1 MATELQFVMEANS
14 KLLMHAKVV
23 NPRGCSID
31 IDKHIRKPVLIMKG
45 APSQTRVQIPRED
58 RPLSSLRLHNS
69 LLAAQICLDST
80 DHFAL
85 EIVVSQYTVNRT
97 KLVIGTYVKTARYDE
112 TAEELTTAYL
122 PLIIPRSKWV
132 QVVFHVAG
140 IAHSVFHLPSITCID
155 TITLTG
161 TGKMS
166 CVFTS
171 SDEQSCIDAAP
182 ESMALFAVPAYVPP
196 IWKTASAPSEHRSP
210 PLVVETVTKTVLKGD
225 VPSAIAAAARVES
238 PPSAATPLSM
248 HSVIPPRLQPLQE
261 TATPPSYP
269 HLSST
274 KSASVQVGAPLGK
287 GSPSLTSK
295 CDYIRLVDSEDITI
309 RDEHATASSSYG
321 EGHRQQ
327 ALQEANTGK
336 SSGVVRAAAIN
347 TPGGLSAW
355 EQFSEEPTAAPVTAS
370 SARAGRVDAAKRPP
384 RKPKGVTASPGS
396 GDNERL
402 QRIIASRK
410 RRVVPAQVSASSSGD
425 DGRSSSSRRQQRLR
439 RHMRVLRAN
448 EQKVNKAAAAKTLVA
463 SELPL
468 SQRVAVAEDL
478 TEAAPICGYG
488 FGYLGVLKPN
498 GEYEEDESANLN
510 LEGALTLLTDAE

>member
-1 MATELQFVMEANS
+1 MATELQLVMEANS
-14 KLLMHAKVV
+14 KLLMHAKVM

-45 APSQTRVQIPRED
+45 TPSQTRVQIPRED
-58 RPLSSLRLHNS
+58 RPISSLRLHNS

-85 EIVVSQYTVNRT
+85 EIVVSQHAVNRT

-112 TAEELTTAYL
+112 TADELTTAYL
-122 PLIIPRSKWV
+122 PLIIPRNKWV

-171 SDEQSCIDAAP
+171 SDEQSCIDAVP
-182 ESMALFAVPAYVPP
+182 VGMALFAVPAYVPP
-196 IWKTASAPSEHRSP
+196 IWKTAS
-210 PLVVETVTKTVLKGD
+210 
-225 VPSAIAAAARVES
+225 VPSGHCSSSLAVDTVVRMALTSDLHFVTAAGPRDES
-238 PPSAATPLSM
+238 PLLAESPLSL
-248 HSVIPPRLQPLQE
+248 HSAIPPRLQPLKE
-261 TATPPSYP
+261 AVMPPSYP
-269 HLSST
+269 RLSSR
-274 KSASVQVGAPLGK
+274 SASGQVGAPSGK
-287 GSPSLTSK
+287 RSTSPASK
-295 CDYIRLVDSEDITI
+295 CEYIRLVDSEDVMI
-309 RDEHATASSSYG
+309 RDEHATISCSYG
-321 EGHRQQ
+321 DAHRQQ
-327 ALQEANTGK
+327 VSQDASPGK
-336 SSGVVRAAAIN
+336 SPGAARGAANIAA
-347 TPGGLSAW
+347 GGLSAW
-355 EQFSEEPTAAPVTAS
+355 EQLPEERAAAPVTVSA
-370 SARAGRVDAAKRPP
+370 ARAGRVDTAKRPP
-384 RKPKGVTASPGS
+384 RKPKGVTASSGS

-410 RRVVPAQVSASSSGD
+410 RRVTPVPASVSSGGD
-425 DGRSSSSRRQQRLR
+425 DGRGSSSRRQQRIR

-448 EQKVNKAAAAKTLVA
+448 EQKANRAAAAKTLVA

-478 TEAAPICGYG
+478 TEAAPVCGYG
-488 FGYLGVLKPN
+488 FGYLGMLKPN
-498 GEYEEDESANLN
+498 GEYEEDEGANLN
-510 LEGALTLLTDAE
+510 LKGALTLLTDAE